1 MVTAGIRKLRHH
13 EAVRRLLV
21 LIAIACLAAPASALA
36 DWRAI
41 VDPSARP
48 DVPAV
53 TVSQDLPGGTVI
65 LRSWYDTWNG
75 HRRALTILYPK
86 RFTSTGKPLPLVVAA
101 HPAGGASTCA
111 DQMAA
116 LPGRFDFVLACL
128 DGQGDFTRSFSYGSP
143 GQIHDLAAAPDLIA
157 SRLPGFKIDGRR
169 MTIVGSSMGGT
180 EALLVGLRY
189 PQAYRRAI
197 ALDPVTDLGFRFDSL
212 PYNRR
217 YLLAAECDGTPDD
230 QADCFAQRSPMT
242 FVGARP
248 PGSTVLNVWYSTADP
263 VSGASQQV
271 PTFVAAERGVLAPGQ
286 LEIRIGTWGHGALWD
301 RAEHRAAWLIDAGV
315 GPAGAVPAVTG
326 FTRWPA

>member
-1 MVTAGIRKLRHH
+1 M
-13 EAVRRLLV
+13 RRLLV
-21 LIAIACLAAPASALA
+21 LIAVVCLATPASALA
-36 DWRAI
+36 DWRSI
-41 VDPSARP
+41 EDPSARP
-48 DVPAV
+48 DVPAL

-86 RFTSTGKPLPLVVAA
+86 RLAGTGSPAPLVVAA

-116 LPGRFDFVLACL
+116 LPGRFGFVLACL

-143 GQIHDLAAAPDLIA
+143 GQIRDLAAAPDLIA

-212 PYNRR
+212 PYSRR

-230 QADCFAQRSPMT
+230 EGDCYAQRSPMT
-242 FVGARP
+242 YVGARP
-248 PGSTVLNVWYSTADP
+248 SGSTVLDVWYSTADP

-271 PTFVAAERGVLAPGQ
+271 PTFLAAERAVLPPGQ
-286 LEIRIGTWGHGALWD
+286 LEIRVGTWGHGALWD
-301 RAEHRAAWLIDAGV
+301 RADHRAAWLIDAGV
-315 GPAGAVPAVTG
+315 VPAGALPAVSG
-326 FTRWPA
+326 FGRWPG

>member
-1 MVTAGIRKLRHH
+1 MRHD
-13 EAVRRLLV
+13 ARVRRLVL
-21 LIAIACLAAPASALA
+21 LIAFACLLAPASAQA

-41 VDPSARP
+41 ADPSARP

-53 TVSQDLPGGTVI
+53 TVSQDIGNGTVV

-75 HRRALTILYPK
+75 HRRSLSILYPK
-86 RFTSTGKPLPLVVAA
+86 RFTSTGTALPLVVAA

-111 DQMAA
+111 DQMAD
-116 LPGRFDFVLACL
+116 LPGRFGFVLACL

-157 SRLPGFKIDGRR
+157 RRLPGFKIDGRR

-189 PQAYRRAI
+189 PTAYRRVI
-197 ALDPVTDLGFRFDSL
+197 ALDPISDLGFRFNSL

-217 YLLAAECDGTPDD
+217 YLLAAECDGTPQDH
-230 QADCFAQRSPMT
+230 AACFAERSPMT
-242 FVGARP
+242 YVGPRP
-248 PGSTVLNVWYSTADP
+248 AGSAVLDVWYSTGDP

-271 PTFVAAERGVLAPGQ
+271 PTFVAAERDVLAAGQ
-286 LEIRIGTWGHGALWD
+286 LLVRVGTWHHGALWD
-301 RAEHRAAWLIDAGV
+301 RADHRAAWLIDAGV
-315 GPAGAVPAVTG
+315 VPAGALPAVTG
-326 FTRWPA
+326 FKRWPT

>member
-1 MVTAGIRKLRHH
+1 M
-13 EAVRRLLV
+13 AVRHLLL
-21 LIAIACLAAPASALA
+21 LIALICLATPTSALA
-36 DWRAI
+36 GWRSVA
-41 VDPSARP
+41 DPSARP

-53 TVSQDLPGGTVI
+53 TVSQDLPSGTVI

-86 RFTSTGKPLPLVVAA
+86 RFTGTGKPLPLVVAA

-111 DQMAA
+111 DQMAD
-116 LPGRFDFVLACL
+116 LSGRFGFVLACL

-157 SRLPGFKIDGRR
+157 SRLPGFKIDGRQ

-189 PQAYRRAI
+189 PTAYRKVI
-197 ALDPVTDLGFRFDSL
+197 ALDPISDLGFRFNSL

-217 YLLAAECDGTPDD
+217 YLLAAECDGTPQDH
-230 QADCFAQRSPMT
+230 AGCFAERSPMT
-242 FVGARP
+242 YVGSRP
-248 PGSTVLNVWYSTADP
+248 AGSSVLDVWYSTGDP

-271 PTFVAAERGVLAPGQ
+271 PRFVAAERGVLAAGQ
-286 LEIRIGTWGHGALWD
+286 LLVRVGTWPHGALWD
-301 RAEHRAAWLIDAGV
+301 RADHRAAWLVDAGV
-315 GPAGAVPAVTG
+315 VPAGALPTVTG
-326 FTRWPA
+326 FGRWPS